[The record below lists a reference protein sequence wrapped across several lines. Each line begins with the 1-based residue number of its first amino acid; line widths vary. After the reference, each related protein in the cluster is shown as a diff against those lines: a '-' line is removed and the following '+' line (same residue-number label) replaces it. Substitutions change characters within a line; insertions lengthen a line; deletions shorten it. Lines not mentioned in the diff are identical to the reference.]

1 MRIFLLSIFL
11 CLLSTLKLSAETIT
25 LIAIDPA
32 IFAENVERKLI
43 SLSLSESIIAATTT
57 HPMIKSAQLNLEIA
71 KLAEKS
77 AWSGQLPTVTI
88 SSNMVGNKAT
98 GAPQVGATLSAQQ
111 SLINLAGAQQKAR
124 QATFDTKIAQVGV
137 NALQQQKR
145 AATEELFLNTWLKQ
159 EEYKVLKKEF
169 ELAEKNHRTNKQ
181 KYDCGLLTIAEL
193 QKSIAQLSA
202 TQTKFSTHK
211 NLFIRM
217 LSELEEMIGIFL
229 TNGSEE
235 NVQLDWAPTP
245 NHSLNEV
252 SFYLEKALKNRLEI
266 EIHKLNYKKTRI
278 DEKIAQGKLFPSV
291 SAIGQYSY
299 DYQPSNPD
307 YASYNSYTKTNFF
320 GGIQTTWNIFD
331 GNLSRIE
338 GEAARARGLKSST
351 DKELAQR
358 KIEKEIKQLYNDL
371 KITQQQAITSQAV
384 LSSATT
390 SLQSAQDAK
399 NSGTITETA
408 LLGSSTDQFKTQFD
422 CLNQIVTFQKQ
433 LFALNAACGYSL
445 DNC

>member
-1 MRIFLLSIFL
+1 MRIFLLSFFF

-32 IFAENVERKLI
+32 IFAENVDRKPI
-43 SLSLSESIIAATTT
+43 SLSLSESIIAATTS
-57 HPMIKSAQLNLEIA
+57 HPMIKAAQINVEIA

-77 AWSGQLPTVTI
+77 AWSGQLPTMTI
-88 SSNMVGNKAT
+88 SSNMLGNQAT
-98 GAPQVGATLSAQQ
+98 GAPQFGATLSAQQ
-111 SLINLAGAQQKAR
+111 SLINFAGAQKKAQ
-124 QATFDTKIAQVGV
+124 QAAVDTKLAQVGV
-137 NALQQQKR
+137 SALQQQKR

-169 ELAEKNHRTNKQ
+169 ELAEKNHLTNKK
-181 KYDCGLLTIAEL
+181 KYDCGLLSIAEL

-202 TQTKFSTHK
+202 VQTKFSTHK

-229 TNGSEE
+229 TNGSDE
-235 NVQLDWAPTP
+235 NVQLDWSPTP

-278 DEKIAQGKLFPSV
+278 DEKLAQGKLLPSV

-338 GEAARARGLKSST
+338 SEAARARGLKSST
-351 DKELAQR
+351 EKELAQR
-358 KIEKEIKQLYNDL
+358 KIEKEIKQMYNDL

-384 LSSATT
+384 LSSSTT
-390 SLQSAQDAK
+390 ALQSAQEAK